1 MAFFIESRFAAHP
14 GCYADVRGEPLEPE
28 GREVFV
34 KHALIVLS
42 ALLLFSPWPTSAQS
56 SKAAEARAALLKAD
70 IEWAEAA
77 GTKDLERIVSFWTE
91 DAVVYPPREAP
102 VAGKAAIRKY
112 VGESLKV
119 PGFAISW
126 KPGEAVVSASGDLGY
141 TTGTNSF
148 TFPNAQGQLTTSHG
162 RYVTVWRKEPGGR
175 WRCVID
181 FWNEAP
187 PPAEATPK

>member
-1 MAFFIESRFAAHP
+1 M
-14 GCYADVRGEPLEPE
+14 
-28 GREVFV
+28 

-42 ALLLFSPWPTSAQS
+42 AALLFSPLPASAQS
-56 SKAAEARAALLKAD
+56 AKASAARAALLKAD
-70 IEWAEAA
+70 IEWAAAA
-77 GTKDLERIVSFWTE
+77 GTKDPERIVSFWTE

-102 VAGKAAIRKY
+102 VIGKAAIRKY
-112 VGESLKV
+112 VAASLAV

-148 TFPNAQGQLTTSHG
+148 TFPDAQGQLTTSHG
-162 RYVTVWRKEPGGR
+162 RYVTVWRKESDGR

-181 FWNEAP
+181 SWNEAP
-187 PPAEATPK
+187 PPVGATPKK